1 MVRDDEGR
9 EGEGEEEGGYMKHI
23 LTLMELDS
31 KDIARILK
39 VAEMMKRDRRV
50 RRKGGGRGGGR
61 GRFERLKDKVFVMI
75 FQKPST
81 RTRVSFEVAM
91 RELGGYAIVLNAND
105 IQLSRGESIEDT
117 ARTLSKYAD
126 AIGARVYAHSDVERL
141 ARAADVPV
149 INMLSD
155 LYHPCQILG
164 DLLTIKEVKG
174 KLAGLTLAWVGD
186 GNNVCNSLIIGAA
199 LTGMIMKVAS
209 PKGYEPLV
217 DAVNFAREHNGYVE
231 IMEDPRDAVRDAD
244 IIYTDSFVSM
254 GREAER
260 EERLKVFLPRYQVN
274 DDLIALAKSDA
285 IFMHCLPA
293 KRGEEVTDSV
303 IDGVRSVVW
312 QQAENRLHAQKALL
326 YMLLTDAEDKRRE
339 RMRKRSRKI
348 GREG

>member
-1 MVRDDEGR
+1 MQKDL
-9 EGEGEEEGGYMKHI
+9 

-31 KDIARILK
+31 KDVAEILSI
-39 VAEMMKRDRRV
+39 AEMMKGGMAKARGRR
-50 RRKGGGRGGGR
+50 R
-61 GRFERLKDKVFVMI
+61 GRFRLNMARLKDKVFVMI

-91 RELGGYAIVLNAND
+91 RELGGYAITLNVSD

-117 ARTLSKYAD
+117 ARTLSRYAD
-126 AIGARVYAHSDVERL
+126 AIGARVYAHDDIVRL

-186 GNNVCNSLIIGAA
+186 GNNVCNSLIIGST
-199 LTGMIMKVAS
+199 LTGMIMKIAC
-209 PKGYEPLV
+209 PRGYEPSQ
-217 DAVNFAREHNGYVE
+217 DALNFAREHNGYVE
-231 IMEDPRDAVRDAD
+231 IMEDPREAVMDAD
-244 IIYTDSFVSM
+244 IVYTDSLVSM
-254 GREAER
+254 GKEAER

-303 IDGVRSVVW
+303 IDGPHSVVW

-326 YMLLTDAEDKRRE
+326 YLMLTSADMRYRYSRR
-339 RMRKRSRKI
+339 RASRGRSR
-348 GREG
+348 

>member
-1 MVRDDEGR
+1 MQKDL
-9 EGEGEEEGGYMKHI
+9 

-31 KDIARILK
+31 KDVAKILSI
-39 VAEMMKRDRRV
+39 AEMMK
-50 RRKGGGRGGGR
+50 GRMVGRARGKR
-61 GRFERLKDKVFVMI
+61 GRFRLNTARLKDKVFVMI

-91 RELGGYAIVLNAND
+91 RELGGYTIALNASD

-117 ARTLSKYAD
+117 ARTLSRYAD
-126 AIGARVYAHSDVERL
+126 VIGARVYAHSDIERL
-141 ARAADVPV
+141 ARAADIPV

-186 GNNVCNSLIIGAA
+186 GNNVCNSLIIGSA
-199 LTGMIMKVAS
+199 LTGMIMKIAC
-209 PKGYEPLV
+209 PKGYEPLQ
-217 DAVNFAREHNGYVE
+217 DALNFAREHNGYVE

-244 IIYTDSFVSM
+244 IVYTDSLVSM
-254 GREAER
+254 GKEAER
-260 EERLKVFLPRYQVN
+260 EERLRVFLPMYQVN

-303 IDGVRSVVW
+303 IDGSHSVVW

-326 YMLLTDAEDKRRE
+326 YLMLTNTDIRYRR
-339 RMRKRSRKI
+339 RSSR
-348 GREG
+348 RRNRA